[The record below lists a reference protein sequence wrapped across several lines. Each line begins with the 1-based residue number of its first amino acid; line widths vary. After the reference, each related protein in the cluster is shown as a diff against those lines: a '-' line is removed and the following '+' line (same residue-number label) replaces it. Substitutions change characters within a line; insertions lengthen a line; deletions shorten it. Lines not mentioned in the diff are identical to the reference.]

1 MNPIATKRPG
11 VYSQYAVTSLYV
23 RPVSERAAALAGV
36 FPEVEGV
43 TRLSRYSEAA
53 ALLEGWALAACS
65 LLFGR
70 GVAAVYLSPAA
81 TDTAEGYAAAFAAL
95 EPVAEVDCILCDKA
109 EEDILDALQESC
121 QRASEGSRERLG
133 FCGVDDSA
141 AASSLASALN
151 SERMVLVCPA
161 PSLGGA
167 ACPPLGAAAVAGEI
181 LCESDPS
188 TGFSGRE
195 IPLPEGLSRELGQ
208 DEVETLLGA
217 GVTPLETQPGGV
229 EIIRAVTTRT
239 KTGGKTDLSFLPVNT
254 ILIIDHVMETVR
266 GALKSRLTG
275 MKNTTQTRESI
286 ASQVTVELGQLL
298 DGEIIESYEPPRVY
312 VPPDDPAVL
321 VVELAF
327 AVAHAANQILISASI
342 QV

>member
-1 MNPIATKRPG
+1 M
-11 VYSQYAVTSLYV
+11 
-23 RPVSERAAALAGV
+23 
-36 FPEVEGV
+36 
-43 TRLSRYSEAA
+43 
-53 ALLEGWALAACS
+53 
-65 LLFGR
+65 
-70 GVAAVYLSPAA
+70 
-81 TDTAEGYAAAFAAL
+81 
-95 EPVAEVDCILCDKA
+95 
-109 EEDILDALQESC
+109 
-121 QRASEGSRERLG
+121 
-133 FCGVDDSA
+133 
-141 AASSLASALN
+141 
-151 SERMVLVCPA
+151 
-161 PSLGGA
+161 
-167 ACPPLGAAAVAGEI
+167 AGEI

-208 DEVETLLGA
+208 DEGETLLGA

-312 VPPDDPAVL
+312 VHPDDPAVL

>member
-11 VYSQYAVTSLYV
+11 VYSQYAVTSLYA

-95 EPVAEVDCILCDKA
+95 EPVAEVGCILCDKA
-109 EEDILDALQESC
+109 EEDILGALQESC

-141 AASSLASALN
+141 AASSLASFTVF
-151 SERMVLVCPA
+151 SRMV
-161 PSLGGA
+161 
-167 ACPPLGAAAVAGEI
+167 
-181 LCESDPS
+181 
-188 TGFSGRE
+188 
-195 IPLPEGLSRELGQ
+195 
-208 DEVETLLGA
+208 
-217 GVTPLETQPGGV
+217 
-229 EIIRAVTTRT
+229 
-239 KTGGKTDLSFLPVNT
+239 
-254 ILIIDHVMETVR
+254 
-266 GALKSRLTG
+266 
-275 MKNTTQTRESI
+275 
-286 ASQVTVELGQLL
+286 
-298 DGEIIESYEPPRVY
+298 
-312 VPPDDPAVL
+312 
-321 VVELAF
+321 
-327 AVAHAANQILISASI
+327 
-342 QV
+342 

>member
-1 MNPIATKRPG
+1 M
-11 VYSQYAVTSLYV
+11 
-23 RPVSERAAALAGV
+23 
-36 FPEVEGV
+36 

-95 EPVAEVDCILCDKA
+95 EPVAEVGCILCDKA

-151 SERMVLVCPA
+151 SERMVSSAL
-161 PSLGGA
+161 
-167 ACPPLGAAAVAGEI
+167 PPPWAVRHALLWARAAVAGEI

-195 IPLPEGLSRELGQ
+195 IPLPEGLSRELG
-208 DEVETLLGA
+208 
-217 GVTPLETQPGGV
+217 PG
-229 EIIRAVTTRT
+229 
-239 KTGGKTDLSFLPVNT
+239 
-254 ILIIDHVMETVR
+254 
-266 GALKSRLTG
+266 
-275 MKNTTQTRESI
+275 
-286 ASQVTVELGQLL
+286 
-298 DGEIIESYEPPRVY
+298 
-312 VPPDDPAVL
+312 
-321 VVELAF
+321 
-327 AVAHAANQILISASI
+327 
-342 QV
+342 